1 MSGRKAYR
9 SDLSDAEWA
18 VIEPELTA
26 WRAPRLER
34 KVSADSQPV
43 HDLREVVNA
52 ILYVN
57 RTGCAWEYLP
67 HDFPPFKT
75 VYGYFAAWR
84 DDGTT
89 ERIHEV
95 LRRRLRRARGRTE
108 DPTAVAIDSQTV
120 KASGNAAPDTVGYD
134 GNKKIRGRKRH
145 IAVDTL
151 GLLLVLGVSAASLAD
166 SPIGRQVL
174 DHVAYKAPTVAKA
187 WVDGGY
193 NDKVVEHGAAL
204 DIDVEVVRREP
215 GAGFKVLPRRWVVE
229 RTFGWF
235 MLHRR
240 LVRDYETRQESS
252 RTMIHW
258 SIIGVMSRALTRTST
273 PTWQDHTQKDT

>member
-1 MSGRKAYR
+1 MADRKPYR

-18 VIEPELTA
+18 LIRPELAA
-26 WRAPRLER
+26 WREPRLAR
-34 KVSADSQPV
+34 KVSSNQPV
-43 HDLREVVNA
+43 HDLREIVNA

-84 DDGTT
+84 DDATT
-89 ERIHEV
+89 ERIHDL
-95 LRRRLRRARGRTE
+95 LRRRLRRARGRSE
-108 DPTAVAIDSQTV
+108 EPSAVAIDSQTV
-120 KASGNAAPDTVGYD
+120 KASANAQAETVGYD
-134 GNKKIRGRKRH
+134 GNKKIKGRKRH

-151 GLLLVLGVSAASLAD
+151 GLLIVLGVSAASLAD
-166 SPIGRQVL
+166 SPVGRQVL
-174 DHVAYKAPTVAKA
+174 DHVAYRAPTVSKA

-193 NDKVVEHGAAL
+193 NAKVVEHGADL
-204 DIDVEVVRREP
+204 DIDVEVVRRDPDNP
-215 GAGFKVLPRRWVVE
+215 GFRVLPRRWVVE

-240 LVRDYETRQESS
+240 LTRDYETRQESS
-252 RTMIHW
+252 RTIIHW
-258 SIIGVMSRALTRTST
+258 SMIGIMARSLTGNPT
-273 PTWQDHTQKDT
+273 PTWQEPRHT